1 MGTLLVVD
9 DDTALLKIL
18 ESILTDAG
26 HQVTTASNG
35 KKALDILIQTRF
47 DLALIDLKLKKVSG
61 FDLIKAIKE
70 SNPET
75 VVIILTG
82 FASIDT
88 AITALRMGAYDY
100 LQKPVKPELLIKTVE
115 RGLEKKELKELSE
128 AMIKKMDEGV
138 ALLDSEGLIDFTSL
152 RFCELSQYVAEE
164 IAGRPFLSFISP
176 EYEKAVKESFKKAW
190 EGAPARFQVSV
201 IRKDGKELI
210 AIISFTR
217 VGTRIL
223 TVISDITEI
232 VGVPHIRKELMYRIE
247 PGVVYLVTEE
257 TSETAMDAFVDL
269 IHAGY
274 EGVLVT
280 REHPDE
286 INNSWDADVPI
297 FWLTNDVAG
306 ESTIFPNVALIER
319 RLQPYLSRKRV
330 VLIDRLDYVISKNSF
345 ESVLNFVQKLRDLA
359 FMKKSIVLLSVDP
372 RTLTEREFSL
382 FEKETHPLEPVRT
395 MNLSEG
401 LLELLYY
408 VAQRNEVGTKPF
420 HKEIEKRFD
429 ITRTTVRKRLNQL
442 REKGFVVE
450 KRKGRM
456 KVVEITDKGKKMIR

>member
-9 DDTALLKIL
+9 DDTALLKML

-26 HQVTTASNG
+26 HQVTTASSG
-35 KKALDILIQTRF
+35 KKALEILNKTRV

-70 SNPET
+70 NDPET

-82 FASIDT
+82 FASIDS

-100 LQKPVKPELLIKTVE
+100 LQKPVKPELLLRTVE

-152 RFCELSQYVAEE
+152 RFCELSQYAAEE
-164 IAGRPFLSFISP
+164 IAGRSFLSFVSP
-176 EYEKAVKESFKKAW
+176 EYEGAVKENLKKAW
-190 EGAPARFQVSV
+190 EGVPARFQVSV

-232 VGVPHIRKELMYRIE
+232 VGVPLIRKELMYRIE
-247 PGVVYLVTEE
+247 PGIVYLVTEE

-274 EGVLVT
+274 GGVLVT

-286 INNSWDADVPI
+286 IKHSWDADVPI

-345 ESVLNFVQKLRDLA
+345 ESVLNLVQKLRDLA

-382 FEKETHPLEPVRT
+382 LEKETHPLEPVRT

-408 VAQRNEVGTKPF
+408 VSQRNEVGAKPF

-442 REKGFVVE
+442 NEKGLVVE
-450 KRKGRM
+450 KKKGRM